1 MRLVKISDL
10 SEEERKKAL
19 EAQRARLDANR
30 QVSEQQRQ
38 NANDRFNEL
47 VTKTGGYDIS
57 KHTTTMN
64 KVMEAMKKSGASNEK
79 ISTFKKA
86 NHLTLWDSV
95 LDTMNGLGKIG
106 ENTWLGLKN
115 GVKSFQQ
122 TIGTRLSE
130 TQASRAE
137 LFNNWNRKTAEK
149 IAEKDPEKG
158 ESLKEM
164 AENPLISEEQI
175 RNENA
180 KNIERFQSEKQK
192 NQEKINQNVEEIDNP
207 VLKKLAEIS
216 PSIGQMIPSFIPG
229 AGVVYATGSATGQ
242 YYDDAK
248 QRGMTEEE
256 ANNYAGI
263 MGLIEGG
270 TEMIGIKNLSKA
282 GKGIKAFV
290 KGTGKE
296 VAKETSEK
304 VSKSILK
311 QSLKDYGIGIADNV
325 MQEALIDPIDEVVS
339 YGISGKTKHDY
350 STSEGWKELG
360 NDMLQDGIN
369 GGLVSAILGG
379 ANLGIQSCTGVV
391 QKYRNG
397 ENITNEEFKNAV
409 KDAGKELDVSKMV
422 ISGVEQQVNKYK
434 DYYSNKPVDNETQ
447 NWLNQA
453 ENIINNNTE
462 TNTNNNQT
470 VNNSINQQNNVNT
483 SSMNFEDSAKAYNLD
498 TNNETIKTVNQVL
511 SNRDITGRFDENY
524 FKNNN
529 ENAIWRTY
537 TDEQG
542 NTKRE
547 VIFNPNGNTQDTMQ
561 QISIHEL
568 THDLSGT
575 KEFDELKSLV
585 LDRNKTMQGYT
596 EARQS
601 LENTYS
607 QVYDPNSKEFKN
619 LVDEEEVADT
629 LAQKLGD
636 QEFVNSLSTEKPTV
650 FKKIYDWVVDKV
662 NKITGN
668 KIEKVY
674 WEDIKNK
681 FENAYRQA
689 YQGENNQTKYSF
701 VGEKGLNN
709 AIMQEPATYMTIEQG
724 LNRAKQMQKA
734 GTDNE
739 SIRQNT
745 GWFQD
750 RNGDWKFEISDKNMK
765 IKDNIKLKE
774 NTNYKLGDILEHN
787 TLFTMYPEFKD
798 IDVKFTNIKNAKGSY
813 NRDKNILKL
822 SNSMLNKTNTQKSI
836 EGTIIHEIQHAI
848 QNTENFES
856 GRSTKGSKLAY
867 YNSLGEIEASDTKI
881 RFLNE
886 KYKNKD
892 THNTPPESS
901 KVQPQHKDLNNY
913 LKNRS
918 LLDKIKDSM
927 YNNSNINNNNGE
939 KNYEY
944 DIKQNYK
951 TNKSKNDYEKME
963 EVKKKSTR
971 KEYDIETLRDSD
983 QQIWDVL
990 NVPTKKL
997 TDKQRQNRLEYL
1009 KNVDTSNMKFL
1020 EKHQIKSEIR
1030 ALENGYNS
1038 VEEMRKAEKESKQ
1051 ETANNNDI
1059 ILQRKAIANKLKD
1072 KGANVDKDGNV
1083 ILYHITTIDNYN
1095 RIKKDGY
1102 FKPNDSPI
1110 GGMTGEEIGP
1120 RSFFSYDKDWVET
1133 WRQSADSKVIE
1144 VKVPAE
1150 YIRQG
1155 AKNEKEIYIE
1165 GTLKRRDN
1173 GIWTTDKL
1181 PTSTF
1186 YDRMAIK
1193 EYQKQKALNSDKRE
1207 SENNSGSFNLSKQQ
1221 QLEIIQKTNPMLDDY
1236 HTGIRTVDDIKTF
1249 KEVYDIAKKEA
1260 SDGGWNEYAS
1270 YPDITNKM
1278 IENSLKTGNITVY
1291 SSNDIKNGTFVTPSY
1306 EQALEYAGND
1316 SSKVKS
1322 KKVKVDDVAWINL
1335 DEGQYAKIDKNNNQS
1350 KLSMRQSNSWQEFL
1364 NNQIGQRG
1372 KGKTIQ
1378 ELKLPT
1384 RETINNKKVDSYN
1397 VLYQDNEQQST
1408 MNLPVPEGG
1417 KVRKHYKS
1425 IMQSSNTSPEA
1436 KAIAK
1441 ELMGTDT
1448 YVPDSNERQ
1457 LKIADEIIERNGADN
1472 EAVSLATKVR
1482 NGDRITA
1489 EDIATGERLI
1499 EYYSKI
1505 GDKEKLQDSIQNVAL
1520 AGTQLGQAVQAMSL
1534 VNRQTPQGQAVY
1546 LQKVVDKMNSE
1557 IDRRTKG
1564 KGKKFELT
1572 PEMIEKITNSS
1583 KENLEQNID
1592 EVARE
1597 LANQVPKTTIE
1608 KIDSWRYFSMLA
1620 NPRTHFRNII
1630 GNFSMAGVQSI
1641 KNKVAG
1647 GLEAVAQKTGM
1658 IDKRTKTLKPA
1669 NKETRDF
1676 AKADVD
1682 NVMARLNNESKFD
1695 ARNLIQQY
1703 QRTFK
1708 SNVLENTLGKLYNLN
1723 SKALEK
1729 EDVLGLK
1736 RGYRKALADYMT
1748 ANKLTKEY
1756 LTSGT
1761 READIELEK
1770 ARKYAI
1776 EQAQEAT
1783 FHQQS
1788 AMASMIAQFEKKNTA
1803 TRLITG
1809 AIVPFKKTPI
1819 NVAKSGASY
1828 SPLGLVKSFTLDVVN
1843 LKNGKITANQYI
1855 DNLAKGLTGTGIATV
1870 GYALAQA
1877 GILSASGGDDDQK
1890 NEYYKEDRGNQAF
1903 SIKIG
1908 DKTYSLD
1915 WLAPTAIPLFIGA
1928 ELNYNIKNSNEE
1940 QTPEDI
1946 LDRVSNSIDAMS
1958 SAMNPMIEMSMLSGL
1973 ASTIKSFSQGDTQ
1986 VFQNLAINAGKSYV
2000 NQFFPTLG
2008 GQIARIV
2015 DDTERSTTSTKK
2027 NAFAKAVD
2035 STGKQILNKIPFASK
2050 LLPEKTDVWG
2060 NTLKR
2065 DSNPFY
2071 RALQQMAFPWSEK
2084 ELKSTS
2090 VDNTISDLYEETG
2103 EKSVLPNTT
2112 INKDFTL
2119 NGEKYRMTS
2128 EEYAEYKKQYG
2139 KNSYE
2144 LLKGLTSSK
2153 EYKDMNNEQ
2162 KTEAISKIYEYAN
2175 EKNKVD
2181 YANKK
2186 KVDIETS
2193 SLYNTVTSIEEEG
2206 GKGSDYFKYLGRI
2219 TGLEKSEEKIKI
2231 LEETDIPL
2239 KSKSSIYTNT
2249 VGKSDE
2255 FYANVLQESNININE
2270 YLKYKQQKFESDK
2283 KDDGTLE
2290 GKTVTNSKK
2299 KKVYNYENNMDITY
2313 NQKLLILGKQYK
2325 LTDAEQKKL
2334 YQYINNIPGQ
2344 TSEEKLEIF
2353 KMYTNNFQI
2362 YKNGTMSFK

>member
-1 MRLVKISDL
+1 MRLVKMSDL

-19 EAQRARLDANR
+19 EAQRARLEANR
-30 QVSEQQRQ
+30 QASEQQRQ

-47 VTKTGGYDIS
+47 VTKTGEYDTS

-79 ISTFKKA
+79 MSTFKKA

-115 GVKSFQQ
+115 GLKSFQQ
-122 TIGTRLSE
+122 NIGTQTSE
-130 TQASRAE
+130 IQAQRADFVHFIDNETMEKLKNNEITEEE
-137 LFNNWNRKTAEK
+137 LKQ
-149 IAEKDPEKG
+149 
-158 ESLKEM
+158 
-164 AENPLISEEQI
+164 AENKNNSIIPTGDDIRKENEE
-175 RNENA
+175 
-180 KNIERFQSEKQK
+180 NIKKFQDEKQK
-192 NQEKINQNVEEIDNP
+192 NIEKINKNVEEIDNSI
-207 VLKKLAEIS
+207 LKKVAEVS

-229 AGVVYATGSATGQ
+229 AGAVYATGSATGQ

-304 VSKSILK
+304 VSKSVLK

-339 YGISGKTKHDY
+339 YGISGETKHDY

-422 ISGVEQQVNKYK
+422 ISGVEQQVSKYK

-453 ENIINNNTE
+453 ENIINNNTGI
-462 TNTNNNQT
+462 NTNNKQI
-470 VNNSINQQNNVNT
+470 VDNNTNQQNNVNT
-483 SSMNFEDSAKAYNLD
+483 SSMNFENSAKAYNID

-511 SNRDITGRFDENY
+511 SNRDIAGRFDESY

-636 QEFVNSLSTEKPTV
+636 QDFVNSLSTEKPTV
-650 FKKIYDWVVDKV
+650 FKRIYDWVVDKV

-774 NTNYKLGDILEHN
+774 NTSYKLGDILEHN
-787 TLFTMYPEFKD
+787 TLFTMYPNLKNIDIKFKD
-798 IDVKFTNIKNAKGSY
+798 LKNVNGFY
-813 NRDKNILKL
+813 DKK
-822 SNSMLNKTNTQKSI
+822 QKSI
-836 EGTIIHEIQHAI
+836 TINNKIINSGINLEKTIIHELQHSI
-848 QNTENFES
+848 QNEEGFENGTTS
-856 GRSTKGSKLAY
+856 RLSRKRY
-867 YNSLGEIEASDTKI
+867 YENLGEIEATDTAQ
-881 RFLNE
+881 RFLRE
-886 KYKNKD
+886 KYENSSD
-892 THNTPPESS
+892 STAPESS
-901 KVQPQHKDLNNY
+901 KANPKHKNY
-913 LKNRS
+913 DRYMQKRGIV
-918 LLDKIKDSM
+918 DKIKDNVFKSNKKGDKS
-927 YNNSNINNNNGE
+927 YETFEENISENQTQDNNLVVGRERGRYLNETNQDSLEQIN
-939 KNYEY
+939 K
-944 DIKQNYK
+944 
-951 TNKSKNDYEKME
+951 
-963 EVKKKSTR
+963 
-971 KEYDIETLRDSD
+971 ETLRDND
-983 QQIWDVL
+983 QQIWDGL

-997 TDKQRQNRLEYL
+997 TKEQRQNRLEYL
-1009 KNVDTSNMKFL
+1009 KNLDISNMKLL
-1020 EKHQIKSEIR
+1020 EKSKIKSEIR

-1038 VEEMRKAEKESKQ
+1038 VEEMRQADKIKEQ
-1051 ETANNNDI
+1051 
-1059 ILQRKAIANKLKD
+1059 KAIQ
-1072 KGANVDKDGNV
+1072 V
-1083 ILYHITTIDNYN
+1083 YN
-1095 RIKKDGY
+1095 RKTTKNSKKSSFTLSENSSIKK
-1102 FKPNDSPI
+1102 
-1110 GGMTGEEIGP
+1110 
-1120 RSFFSYDKDWVET
+1120 
-1133 WRQSADSKVIE
+1133 
-1144 VKVPAE
+1144 
-1150 YIRQG
+1150 
-1155 AKNEKEIYIE
+1155 
-1165 GTLKRRDN
+1165 
-1173 GIWTTDKL
+1173 
-1181 PTSTF
+1181 
-1186 YDRMAIK
+1186 
-1193 EYQKQKALNSDKRE
+1193 KQLD
-1207 SENNSGSFNLSKQQ
+1207 
-1221 QLEIIQKTNPMLDDY
+1221 IIQKTNPMLDDY
-1236 HTGIRTVDDIKTF
+1236 HTGIRDVDDIKTF
-1249 KEVYDIAKKEA
+1249 KEAYDIAKKEA
-1260 SDGGWNEYAS
+1260 SDGGWDEYAS
-1270 YPDITNKM
+1270 YPDITNDI
-1278 IENSLKTGNITVY
+1278 IENSLKTGEITVY

-1316 SSKVKS
+1316 TSKVKS
-1322 KKVKVDDVAWINL
+1322 KNVKVEDVAWINL
-1335 DEGQYAKIDKNNNQS
+1335 DEGQYAKVVENNNQS
-1350 KLSMRQSNSWQEFL
+1350 KLSMQQSSVWQEFL
-1364 NNQIGQRG
+1364 TNQIGERG
-1372 KGKTIQ
+1372 KGKTVQ

-1384 RETINNKKVDSYN
+1384 KETINSKKVDVYN
-1397 VLYQDNEQQST
+1397 VLYQNEEQT
-1408 MNLPVPEGG
+1408 NTINLPVSEGG
-1417 KVRKHYKS
+1417 KIRKHYKT

-1436 KAIAK
+1436 KAIAQ

-1457 LKIADEIIERNGADN
+1457 LKIADERIERNGADN

-1592 EVARE
+1592 EVARK

-1729 EDVLGLK
+1729 EDVFGLK

-1761 READIELEK
+1761 READIQLEK

-1986 VFQNLAINAGKSYV
+1986 VFQNLAINAGKSYI

-2015 DDTERSTTSTKK
+2015 DDTERSSTSTKK

-2050 LLPEKTDVWG
+2050 LLPAKTDVWG

-2065 DSNPFY
+2065 DSNPLY
-2071 RALQQMAFPWSEK
+2071 RTLQQIAFPWSEK

-2090 VDNTISDLYEETG
+2090 VDNAVSDLYEETG
-2103 EKSVLPNTT
+2103 EKSVLPNTS

-2119 NGEKYRMTS
+2119 NGVKYRLTA
-2128 EEYAEYKKQYG
+2128 EEYAGYKKNYG

-2144 LLKGLTSSK
+2144 LLNNLTSSR
-2153 EYKDMNNEQ
+2153 EYKNMNNEQ

-2181 YANKK
+2181 YANKN

-2193 SLYNTVTSIEEEG
+2193 SLYNTVTSIEKEG
-2206 GKGSDYFKYLGRI
+2206 GSGSDYFKYLGQI
-2219 TGLEKSEEKIKI
+2219 KGIEKTEEKIKI
-2231 LEETDIPL
+2231 LESTDIPE
-2239 KSKSSIYTNT
+2239 KSKSSIYENT
-2249 VGKSDE
+2249 IGKSDD
-2255 FYANVLQESNININE
+2255 FYSTVLKESNININE

-2290 GKTVTNSKK
+2290 GKTITNSKK
-2299 KKVYNYENNMDITY
+2299 QKVYNYVNNMNISY

-2325 LTDAEQKKL
+2325 LKDNEQKKL
-2334 YQYINNIPGQ
+2334 YEYINNIPGQ
-2344 TSEEKLEIF
+2344 TSQEKLEIF

>member
-19 EAQRARLDANR
+19 EAQQARLEANR
-30 QVSEQQRQ
+30 QASEQQRQ

-47 VTKTGGYDIS
+47 VTKTGGYDTS

-64 KVMEAMKKSGASNEK
+64 KVMKAMKKSGASNEK

-115 GVKSFQQ
+115 GLKSFQQ
-122 TIGTRLSE
+122 NIGTQTSE
-130 TQASRAE
+130 IQSQRADFVHFIDNETMEKLKNNEITEEE
-137 LFNNWNRKTAEK
+137 LKQ
-149 IAEKDPEKG
+149 
-158 ESLKEM
+158 
-164 AENPLISEEQI
+164 AENKNNSIIPTGDDIRKENEE
-175 RNENA
+175 
-180 KNIERFQSEKQK
+180 NIKKFQDEKQK
-192 NQEKINQNVEEIDNP
+192 NIEKINKNVEEIDNP
-207 VLKKLAEIS
+207 ILKKVAEVS

-229 AGVVYATGSATGQ
+229 AGAVYATGSATGQ

-282 GKGIKAFV
+282 GKGIKTFV
-290 KGTGKE
+290 AGTGKE

-304 VSKSILK
+304 VSKSVLK

-339 YGISGKTKHDY
+339 YGISGETKHDY

-409 KDAGKELDVSKMV
+409 KDAGKKLDVSKMV
-422 ISGVEQQVNKYK
+422 ISGVEQQVSKYK

-470 VNNSINQQNNVNT
+470 VDNNINT
-483 SSMNFEDSAKAYNLD
+483 SSMSFENSAKAYNID
-498 TNNETIKTVNQVL
+498 TNNETVKTVNQVL
-511 SNRDITGRFDENY
+511 SNRNITGRFDESY

-674 WEDIKNK
+674 WEDIRNK
-681 FENAYRQA
+681 FENAYRQT
-689 YQGENNQTKYSF
+689 YQGESNQTRYSF

-709 AIMQEPATYMTIEQG
+709 AIMQEPGTYMTVEQG
-724 LNRAKQMQKA
+724 LNRAKQMQKT

-739 SIRQNT
+739 NIRQNT

-765 IKDNIKLKE
+765 IKDNIQLKE
-774 NTNYKLGDILEHN
+774 NTNYKLGDIIEHN
-787 TLFTMYPEFKD
+787 TLFTMYPNFKNIDINFKD
-798 IDVKFTNIKNAKGSY
+798 LKNVNGFY
-813 NRDKNILKL
+813 DKK
-822 SNSMLNKTNTQKSI
+822 QKSI
-836 EGTIIHEIQHAI
+836 TINNKIINSGINLEKTIIHELQHSI
-848 QNTENFES
+848 QNEEGFENGTTS
-856 GRSTKGSKLAY
+856 RLSRKRY
-867 YNSLGEIEASDTKI
+867 YENLGEIEASDTAQ
-881 RFLNE
+881 RFLKE
-886 KYKNKD
+886 KYENSSNS
-892 THNTPPESS
+892 TAPESS
-901 KVQPQHKDLNNY
+901 KANPKHKNY
-913 LKNRS
+913 DRYMQKRGIV
-918 LLDKIKDSM
+918 DKIKDNMFKSNKKGDKS
-927 YNNSNINNNNGE
+927 YETFEENISENQTQDNNLVVGRERGRYLNETNQKSLEQIN
-939 KNYEY
+939 K
-944 DIKQNYK
+944 
-951 TNKSKNDYEKME
+951 
-963 EVKKKSTR
+963 
-971 KEYDIETLRDSD
+971 ETLRDND
-983 QQIWDVL
+983 QQIW
-990 NVPTKKL
+990 NG
-997 TDKQRQNRLEYL
+997 L
-1009 KNVDTSNMKFL
+1009 KNTQTDN
-1020 EKHQIKSEIR
+1020 R
-1030 ALENGYNS
+1030 G
-1038 VEEMRKAEKESKQ
+1038 RK
-1051 ETANNNDI
+1051 
-1059 ILQRKAIANKLKD
+1059 
-1072 KGANVDKDGNV
+1072 
-1083 ILYHITTIDNYN
+1083 
-1095 RIKKDGY
+1095 
-1102 FKPNDSPI
+1102 
-1110 GGMTGEEIGP
+1110 
-1120 RSFFSYDKDWVET
+1120 
-1133 WRQSADSKVIE
+1133 
-1144 VKVPAE
+1144 
-1150 YIRQG
+1150 
-1155 AKNEKEIYIE
+1155 
-1165 GTLKRRDN
+1165 
-1173 GIWTTDKL
+1173 
-1181 PTSTF
+1181 
-1186 YDRMAIK
+1186 
-1193 EYQKQKALNSDKRE
+1193 
-1207 SENNSGSFNLSKQQ
+1207 LSKQQ
-1221 QLEIIQKTNPMLDDY
+1221 QEYFKDSKIRDENGNLQTVY
-1236 HTGIRTVDDIKTF
+1236 HTTTNDGEQFNIFDPRNTDFYRFGNQIVNYYTDSKAMSGSYADGSYEMAETSKNISNTRKAKRQYEGYINITDPYIVDAEGNNWNQVKTDVNEYGKKLLNEIDVLEKNNIYGELRQIYDNVERTSR
-1249 KEVYDIAKKEA
+1249 EA
-1260 SDGGWNEYAS
+1260 SDRFYKIQKKAGLEQYDILGEYARWGNIDNIYENGLFNEQGKAAIANHINDTIDGKTLKEIGLDLFNNKYETLLS
-1270 YPDITNKM
+1270 KEIDKLKKQYPDIKDIPLEDFDIIAEHYDEGKAY
-1278 IENSLKTGNITVY
+1278 IENRYRNQETT
-1291 SSNDIKNGTFVTPSY
+1291 NDIVKKVIDLNNNGAKYDGVIIKNVRDYGGGEVENYNPANVYVTFNSIQFKNADNVTPT
-1306 EQALEYAGND
+1306 
-1316 SSKVKS
+1316 
-1322 KKVKVDDVAWINL
+1322 
-1335 DEGQYAKIDKNNNQS
+1335 
-1350 KLSMRQSNSWQEFL
+1350 SNEDIRYSTENKGKWQEFL
-1364 NNQIGQRG
+1364 DTQIGQRG
-1372 KGKTIQ
+1372 KGKTVQ

-1384 RETINNKKVDSYN
+1384 KETVNNKKVDSYN
-1397 VLYQDNEQQST
+1397 VLYQDNEQTST
-1408 MNLPVPEGG
+1408 MNLPVSEGG
-1417 KVRKHYKS
+1417 KVRKHYKT

-1436 KAIAK
+1436 KAIAQ

-1457 LKIADEIIERNGADN
+1457 LKIADERIERNGADN

-1669 NKETRDF
+1669 NKQTRDF

-1708 SNVLENTLGKLYNLN
+1708 NNALENTLGKLYNLN

-1729 EDVLGLK
+1729 EDVFGLK

-1761 READIELEK
+1761 READIQLEK

-1788 AMASMIAQFEKKNTA
+1788 AMASMLAQFEKKNTV

-1809 AIVPFKKTPI
+1809 AVIPFKKTPI

-1877 GILSASGGDDDQK
+1877 GILTASGGDDDQK
-1890 NEYYKEDRGNQAF
+1890 NQYYKEDRGNQAF
-1903 SIKIG
+1903 ALKIG
-1908 DKTYSLD
+1908 EKTYSLD

-2015 DDTERSTTSTKK
+2015 DDTERSSTSTKK

-2050 LLPEKTDVWG
+2050 LLPAKTDVWG

-2090 VDNTISDLYEETG
+2090 VDNAISDLYEETG
-2103 EKSVLPNTT
+2103 EKSVLPNTS

-2119 NGEKYRMTS
+2119 NGEKYRLTA
-2128 EEYAEYKKQYG
+2128 EEYAEYKKNYG
-2139 KNSYE
+2139 KNSYK
-2144 LLKGLTSSK
+2144 LLNNLTSSK
-2153 EYKDMNNEQ
+2153 EYKNMNNEQ
-2162 KTEAISKIYEYAN
+2162 KIEAISKIYEYAN

-2181 YANKK
+2181 YANKN

-2193 SLYNTVTSIEEEG
+2193 SLYNTVTSIEKEG
-2206 GKGSDYFKYLGRI
+2206 GSGSDYFKYLGQI
-2219 TGLEKSEEKIKI
+2219 KGIEKTEEKIKI
-2231 LEETDIPL
+2231 LESTDIPE
-2239 KSKSSIYTNT
+2239 KSKSSIYENT
-2249 VGKSDE
+2249 IGKSDD
-2255 FYANVLQESNININE
+2255 FYSTVLKESNININE

-2290 GKTVTNSKK
+2290 GKTITNSKK
-2299 KKVYNYENNMDITY
+2299 QKVYNYVNNMNINY

-2325 LTDAEQKKL
+2325 LKDNEQKKL
-2334 YQYINNIPGQ
+2334 YEYINNLPGQ
-2344 TSEEKLEIF
+2344 TSQEKLEIF

>member
-1 MRLVKISDL
+1 MRLVKMSDL

-19 EAQRARLDANR
+19 EAQRARLEANR
-30 QVSEQQRQ
+30 QASEQQRQ

-47 VTKTGGYDIS
+47 VTKTGGYDTS

-64 KVMEAMKKSGASNEK
+64 KIMGAMKKSGASNEK
-79 ISTFKKA
+79 VSTFKKA

-115 GVKSFQQ
+115 GLKSFQQ
-122 TIGTRLSE
+122 NIGTQTSE
-130 TQASRAE
+130 IQSQRADFVHFIDNETMEKLKNNEITEEE
-137 LFNNWNRKTAEK
+137 LKQ
-149 IAEKDPEKG
+149 
-158 ESLKEM
+158 
-164 AENPLISEEQI
+164 AENKNNSIIPTGDDIRKENEE
-175 RNENA
+175 
-180 KNIERFQSEKQK
+180 NIKKFQDEKQK
-192 NQEKINQNVEEIDNP
+192 NIEKINKNVEEIDNP
-207 VLKKLAEIS
+207 ILKKVAEVS

-229 AGVVYATGSATGQ
+229 AGAVYATGSATGQ

-304 VSKSILK
+304 VSKSVLK
-311 QSLKDYGIGIADNV
+311 QSLKDYGIGIVDNV

-339 YGISGKTKHDY
+339 YGISGETKHDY

-422 ISGVEQQVNKYK
+422 ISGVEQQVSKYK

-453 ENIINNNTE
+453 ENIINNNTGI
-462 TNTNNNQT
+462 NTNNKQI
-470 VNNSINQQNNVNT
+470 VDNNTNQQNNVNT
-483 SSMNFEDSAKAYNLD
+483 SSMNFENSAKAYNID

-511 SNRDITGRFDENY
+511 SNRDIAGRFDENY

-674 WEDIKNK
+674 WEDIRNK
-681 FENAYRQA
+681 FENAYRQT
-689 YQGENNQTKYSF
+689 YQGESNQTRYSF

-709 AIMQEPATYMTIEQG
+709 AIMQEPGTYMTVEQG
-724 LNRAKQMQKA
+724 LNRAKQMQKT

-739 SIRQNT
+739 NIRQNT

-765 IKDNIKLKE
+765 IKDNIQLKE
-774 NTNYKLGDILEHN
+774 NTNYKLGDIIEHN
-787 TLFTMYPEFKD
+787 TLFTMYPNFKNIDINFKD
-798 IDVKFTNIKNAKGSY
+798 LKNVNGFY
-813 NRDKNILKL
+813 DKK
-822 SNSMLNKTNTQKSI
+822 QKSI
-836 EGTIIHEIQHAI
+836 TINNKIINSGINLEKTIIHELQHSI
-848 QNTENFES
+848 QNEEGFENGTTS
-856 GRSTKGSKLAY
+856 RLSRKRY
-867 YNSLGEIEASDTKI
+867 YENLGEIEASDTAQ
-881 RFLNE
+881 RFLKE
-886 KYKNKD
+886 KYENSSNS
-892 THNTPPESS
+892 TAPESS
-901 KVQPQHKDLNNY
+901 KANPKHKNY
-913 LKNRS
+913 DRYMQKRGIV
-918 LLDKIKDSM
+918 DKIKDNMFKSNKKGDKS
-927 YNNSNINNNNGE
+927 YETFEENISENQTQDNNLVVGRERGRYLNETNQESLEQIN
-939 KNYEY
+939 K
-944 DIKQNYK
+944 
-951 TNKSKNDYEKME
+951 
-963 EVKKKSTR
+963 
-971 KEYDIETLRDSD
+971 ETLRDND
-983 QQIWDVL
+983 QQIWDGL

-997 TDKQRQNRLEYL
+997 TKEQRQNRLEYL
-1009 KNVDTSNMKFL
+1009 KNLDISNMKLL
-1020 EKHQIKSEIR
+1020 EKSKIKSEIR

-1038 VEEMRKAEKESKQ
+1038 VEEMRQADKIKEQ
-1051 ETANNNDI
+1051 
-1059 ILQRKAIANKLKD
+1059 KAIQ
-1072 KGANVDKDGNV
+1072 V
-1083 ILYHITTIDNYN
+1083 YN
-1095 RIKKDGY
+1095 RKTTKNSKKSSFTLSENSSIKK
-1102 FKPNDSPI
+1102 
-1110 GGMTGEEIGP
+1110 
-1120 RSFFSYDKDWVET
+1120 
-1133 WRQSADSKVIE
+1133 
-1144 VKVPAE
+1144 
-1150 YIRQG
+1150 
-1155 AKNEKEIYIE
+1155 
-1165 GTLKRRDN
+1165 
-1173 GIWTTDKL
+1173 
-1181 PTSTF
+1181 
-1186 YDRMAIK
+1186 
-1193 EYQKQKALNSDKRE
+1193 KQLD
-1207 SENNSGSFNLSKQQ
+1207 
-1221 QLEIIQKTNPMLDDY
+1221 IIQKTNPMLDDY
-1236 HTGIRTVDDIKTF
+1236 HTGIRDVDDIKTF
-1249 KEVYDIAKKEA
+1249 KEAYDIAKKEA
-1260 SDGGWNEYAS
+1260 SDGGWDEYAS
-1270 YPDITNKM
+1270 YPDITNDM
-1278 IENSLKTGNITVY
+1278 IENSLKTGDITVY

-1316 SSKVKS
+1316 TSKVKS
-1322 KKVKVDDVAWINL
+1322 KNVKVEDVAWINL
-1335 DEGQYAKIDKNNNQS
+1335 DEGQYAKVVENNNQS
-1350 KLSMRQSNSWQEFL
+1350 KLSMQQSSVWQEFL
-1364 NNQIGQRG
+1364 TNQIGERG
-1372 KGKTIQ
+1372 KGKTVQ

-1384 RETINNKKVDSYN
+1384 KETINSKKVDVYN
-1397 VLYQDNEQQST
+1397 VLYQNEEQT
-1408 MNLPVPEGG
+1408 NTINLPVSEGG
-1417 KVRKHYKS
+1417 KIRKHYKT

-1436 KAIAK
+1436 KAIAQ

-1457 LKIADEIIERNGADN
+1457 LKIADERIERNGADN

-1729 EDVLGLK
+1729 EDVFGLK

-1890 NEYYKEDRGNQAF
+1890 NEYYKEDRGNQSF

-2015 DDTERSTTSTKK
+2015 DDTERSSTSTKK

-2065 DSNPFY
+2065 DSNPLY
-2071 RALQQMAFPWSEK
+2071 RTLQQIAFPWSEK

-2090 VDNTISDLYEETG
+2090 VDNAVSDLYEETG
-2103 EKSVLPNTT
+2103 EKSVLPNTS

-2119 NGEKYRMTS
+2119 NGEKYRLTA
-2128 EEYAEYKKQYG
+2128 EEYAEYKKNYG

-2144 LLKGLTSSK
+2144 LLNNLTSSK
-2153 EYKDMNNEQ
+2153 EYKNMNNEQ

-2181 YANKK
+2181 YANKN

-2193 SLYNTVTSIEEEG
+2193 SLYNTVTSIEKEG
-2206 GKGSDYFKYLGRI
+2206 GSGSDYFKYLGQI
-2219 TGLEKSEEKIKI
+2219 KGIEKTEEKIKI
-2231 LEETDIPL
+2231 LESTDIPE
-2239 KSKSSIYTNT
+2239 KSKSSIYENT
-2249 VGKSDE
+2249 IGKSDD
-2255 FYANVLQESNININE
+2255 FYSTVLKESNININE

-2290 GKTVTNSKK
+2290 GKTITNSKK
-2299 KKVYNYENNMDITY
+2299 QKVYNYVNNMNISY

-2325 LTDAEQKKL
+2325 LKDNEQKKL
-2334 YQYINNIPGQ
+2334 YEYINNLPGQ
-2344 TSEEKLEIF
+2344 TSQEKLEIF